1 MTTPVDLFCAGHTLL
16 PDGRALV
23 GGGTLA
29 YGAWKGAKYLYAFN
43 FATETYQ
50 RLTPLEVGRWYPSM
64 ITTISGQT
72 LITGGLDHN
81 GALTG
86 TTELFDYRINTHQ
99 RLSGSHM
106 FPLYPRIRLTKR
118 LDYFFDGVGFGGYTG
133 KAAPGFWEPTNGS
146 RFTAV
151 AGLRTPGQRSS
162 GASCFVGDLRNQD
175 LLVMGGGSPA
185 VATTDRIKLSA
196 ASPRYTAGPT
206 LKAAKMYLSCLT
218 LPDGTLLEAGG
229 GTANTI
235 EAASYEVGLL
245 KSIGSSWQSMNPIPA
260 GNHRLYHS
268 SLLLLD
274 DGRVVSFGSNPQNQ
288 ERSTTVL
295 LYSPPY
301 LYRGTR
307 PTHHPDRLR
316 IPISRRPHRPRHA
329 QPRRSPTRTSRP
341 DPRISQESPIS
352 VLNGDGEVRV
362 DVHTTSGHLPAGARQ
377 RLADAVHEAVTDV
390 EAERVSATVP
400 MGDAELVDGI
410 RDHLNDVEL
419 RAAGSTS
426 IIEGTVAPT

>member
-307 PTHHPDRLR
+307 PTITT
-316 IPISRRPHRPRHA
+316 IPTTIKRYS
-329 QPRRSPTRTSRP
+329 T
-341 DPRISQESPIS
+341 IS
-352 VLNGDGEVRV
+352 VTTTGGATRLTFTKPPAPTHGSEPSDGYMSFPIVGGKVDLSLGWARYLPPGKYRVWAVNANG
-362 DVHTTSGHLPAGARQ
+362 A
-377 RLADAVHEAVTDV
+377 
-390 EAERVSATVP
+390 VSAARWV
-400 MGDAELVDGI
+400 
-410 RDHLNDVEL
+410 HL
-419 RAAGSTS
+419 A
-426 IIEGTVAPT
+426 